1 MAALMEPCYVCLGGI
16 EIVNSARAKAYVSA
30 VGGNACGMACGAPW
44 PRHLCSP
51 PDITY
56 TTPAIDDA
64 VDGSVWWLDPDQPGS
79 EDIIGVTVR
88 GPVPPLLG
96 QCLSLPCWGRCAGR
110 RARHLI

>member
-51 PDITY
+51 TDISY

-64 VDGSVWWLDPDQPGS
+64 VDGSV
-79 EDIIGVTVR
+79 V
-88 GPVPPLLG
+88 
-96 QCLSLPCWGRCAGR
+96 
-110 RARHLI
+110 